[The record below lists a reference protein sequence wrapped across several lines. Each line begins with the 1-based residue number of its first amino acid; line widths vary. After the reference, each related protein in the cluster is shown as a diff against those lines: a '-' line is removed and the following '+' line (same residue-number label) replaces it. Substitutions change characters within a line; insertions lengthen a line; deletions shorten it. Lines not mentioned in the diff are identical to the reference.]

1 MAPLGRVTCRW
12 YVVGP
17 RPSARD
23 RSAGDSSPVTPRAV
37 GSGDARGRPHPV
49 ETVAQAAARP
59 ARCKTSRPRSEQPH
73 CQRSIPLVR
82 PKCAGSATLPT
93 RRYPPGAAPRH
104 RRCPDVGADHQGPR
118 GSCIRGASALRAPCC
133 ASACTVLRLSLRE
146 RPRPDRRA
154 SRCRRSTR
162 AWGRGGRAR
171 AAGWSPGWGSAAWT
185 GRGARHRSPSY
196 ATASLYGC
204 SASCP
209 SPRPYVKERAARKP
223 APRWSPRGTATR
235 WMTGWMTRTGTGTP
249 WSWRAATRPSRP
261 RPNRRPHPEP

>member
-1 MAPLGRVTCRW
+1 MPEPAQASGYGPEFGRVLTRTARDRTHRGFVGTDVRASQGRARKEKPRVAPLGRVTYRW

-17 RPSARD
+17 RPGARD

-104 RRCPDVGADHQGPR
+104 RRCPDVGADRQGPR

-162 AWGRGGRAR
+162 AWGRREGRAR
-171 AAGWSPGWGSAAWT
+171 AGGRSPGWVLRP
-185 GRGARHRSPSY
+185 GRG
-196 ATASLYGC
+196 G
-204 SASCP
+204 
-209 SPRPYVKERAARKP
+209 
-223 APRWSPRGTATR
+223 APGTALL
-235 WMTGWMTRTGTGTP
+235 RTPRRRCTN
-249 WSWRAATRPSRP
+249 ARPQSG
-261 RPNRRPHPEP
+261 